1 MKANKIA
8 GTTII
13 ILFILFFALFISQ
26 STGYYDYEAYKKTA
40 LTKEQIK
47 KFEEDV
53 KNGKNVSVKDY
64 LSDTIKDYGNNVSDV
79 GLSVSKN
86 IEKYSKKTIEAIF
99 GALSN
104 LITNWRKTLINI
116 IHNNW
121 NITIF
126 IV

>member
-104 LITNWRKTLINI
+104 LITN
-116 IHNNW
+116 
-121 NITIF
+121 
-126 IV
+126 